1 MNEISKNFTDYLA
14 NVARIRQK
22 ELPFYHRW
30 VREFFLLFPNVP
42 TDRTKALE
50 HFARELSSSH
60 PDWQV
65 EQALSAL
72 RHYWYFTDK
81 ESGVESDTIP
91 QREVNHRPRPL
102 KKDDYDALIDE
113 ARKSLRLANR
123 AYKTER
129 SYMGWI
135 RRFLQYL
142 RSRNTTGVRRNTIG
156 QDEVKN
162 YLTYLAVE
170 RRVAA
175 ATQQQAFN
183 ALLFFFRRVLSLEIS
198 GLGETIRAR
207 KPKRLPVV
215 LTPEEISSI
224 FDTLPEPYR
233 LMAMIIYGGGLRLS
247 ECMALR
253 IRDLDFE
260 EESITVHGGKGDK
273 DRKTLFPRQIHRR
286 TRAWMENT
294 RRLFD
299 EDRRRNRPGVP
310 LPHAL
315 ARKFPAAAKNWA
327 WYWLFP
333 SPRLGIDPRGGGVY
347 RFHLYASTLQKQ
359 MSCAVRKRHIVKHAT
374 VHSLRHS
381 FATHLIEEGYD
392 VRTVQELL
400 GHNNLNTTM
409 IYTHVAVRNRRGVI
423 SPLSRLGA

>member
-1 MNEISKNFTDYLA
+1 MNEISKKFTDYLA

-30 VREFFLLFPNVP
+30 VREFSILYPNGP

-81 ESGVESDTIP
+81 ESGVESDITP
-91 QREVNHRPRPL
+91 LREPNHRPEPL

-135 RRFLQYL
+135 RRFLQYIQS
-142 RSRNTTGVRRNTIG
+142 RSKAGVFRSAIG
-156 QDEVKN
+156 QEEVKN

-170 RRVAA
+170 RRVAT

-198 GLGETIRAR
+198 GMAETIRAQ

-215 LTPEEISSI
+215 LTPDEISSI
-224 FDTLPEPYR
+224 FAVLPEPYR

-253 IRDLDFE
+253 IRDLDFQ
-260 EESITVHGGKGDK
+260 EESITIRGGKGDK
-273 DRKTLFPRQIHRR
+273 DRKTLFPQQIHER
-286 TRAWMENT
+286 TRTWMEET

-299 EDRRRNRPGVP
+299 EDRREGRPGVP

-315 ARKFPAAAKNWA
+315 ARKYPAAAKEWS
-327 WYWLFP
+327 WSWLFP
-333 SPRLGIDPRGGGVY
+333 SPRLGIDPRGGGIY
-347 RFHLYASTLQKQ
+347 RFHLYPSTLQKKIAR
-359 MSCAVRKRHIVKHAT
+359 AVREGGIVKHAT

-400 GHNNLNTTM
+400 GHSNLNTTM